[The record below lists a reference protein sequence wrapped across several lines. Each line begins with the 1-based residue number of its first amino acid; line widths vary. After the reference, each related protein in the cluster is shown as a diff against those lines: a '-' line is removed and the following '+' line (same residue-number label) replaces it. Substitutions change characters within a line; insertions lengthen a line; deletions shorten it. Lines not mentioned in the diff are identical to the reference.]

1 MARGADDRPRAK
13 KRVEARRFI
22 SEADVARI
30 AAIVRAWPA
39 LPMTW
44 ETIRARVGVELFG
57 HGDRPRRTDAT
68 VWSRQALSGNA
79 PIKSAYTDRRAELL
93 DAERRGKRLRSRK
106 RAPESVL
113 LQQQVDHLKIEN
125 AELRAKLAAYE
136 DLFRRYQLN
145 RFQGATTEDRLLAP
159 LAPKIERGGD
169 KQ

>member
-22 SEADVARI
+22 SEDDVARI
-30 AAIVRAWPA
+30 VALVRAWPA
-39 LPMTW
+39 LPLTW
-44 ETIRARVGVELFG
+44 ENIRARIGVEMFG
-57 HGDRPRRTDAT
+57 HGDKRRRTDAT

-79 PIKSAYTDRRAELL
+79 GIKKAYTDRRAELL
-93 DAERRGKRLRSRK
+93 DAEKRGSRLRRRK

-113 LQQQVDHLKIEN
+113 LQQQVDHLRIEN

-145 RFQGATTEDRLLAP
+145 RFQGATTDEQLLAP
-159 LAPKIERGGD
+159 LAPKIERGGE